1 MESFRVKGSTLRYK
15 VDYIETCLGKE
26 SVEKLEQH
34 FEGRALFPILDGS
47 WYPVELYDELLR
59 QTAEM
64 CFGGDVRKL
73 RALSASWA
81 QESLSGV
88 YKAFAWDQRL
98 NAFLERLP
106 RLHNRMFTRGRI
118 VIQED
123 PLPDRHRL
131 LLLDASLYTDAA
143 LYSAAGFYM
152 GAVSFLGYTG
162 TTCKFVRH
170 GSRVTFTL
178 DAPPPVDPMSL

>member
-1 MESFRVKGSTLRYK
+1 MRYK

-26 SVEKLEQH
+26 SVEKLAQQ

-47 WYPVELYDELLR
+47 WYPVDLYNELLR

-64 CFGGDVRKL
+64 CFGGDIRKL
-73 RALSASWA
+73 RDLSASWA

-98 NAFLERLP
+98 SAFLERLP

-118 VIQED
+118 VIEEN
-123 PLPDRHRL
+123 PLPDRYKL
-131 LLLDASLYTDAA
+131 LLLDASLYFDAA

-152 GAVSFLGYTG
+152 GAVSFLGFAG
-162 TTCKFVRH
+162 TTCEFVRR
-170 GSRVTFTL
+170 GSRVIFTL
-178 DAPPPVDPMSL
+178 DAPTPAGPASP

>member
-1 MESFRVKGSTLRYK
+1 MRYK
-15 VDYIETCLGKE
+15 VDYIETCLGRE
-26 SVEKLEQH
+26 AVTTLEKH

-47 WYPVELYDELLR
+47 WYPVELYDELLE

-64 CFGGDVRKL
+64 CFGGDIRKL
-73 RALSASWA
+73 RDLSASWA

-98 NAFLERLP
+98 QAFLERLP
-106 RLHNRMFTRGRI
+106 RLHNRMFNRGRI
-118 VIQED
+118 VIED
-123 PLPDRHRL
+123 DPQPDRHRI
-131 LLLDASLYTDAA
+131 LLLDSVAYSDPA

-162 TTCKFVRH
+162 TVCKFTRQSSQVI
-170 GSRVTFTL
+170 FTL
-178 DAPPPVDPMSL
+178 DAPTPTDPPSA